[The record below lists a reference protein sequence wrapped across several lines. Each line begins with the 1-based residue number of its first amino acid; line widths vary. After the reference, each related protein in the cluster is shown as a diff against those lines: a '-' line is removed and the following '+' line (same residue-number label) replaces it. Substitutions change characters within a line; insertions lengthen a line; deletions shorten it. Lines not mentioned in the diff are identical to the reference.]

1 MIDLGRM
8 VTAMVTPFDSG
19 LQVDKKQTEVL
30 VEHLIA
36 TGSTALVVAGTTGE
50 SPTLTGQEKVDLFRH
65 VVEIVNGRVPVVA
78 GTGSNNTAASIELT
92 QKAVECG
99 VDGIML
105 VVPYYN
111 KPSQEGLYQ
120 HFKTIAKSTK
130 LPVMLYNIPGR
141 SVINM
146 KSETTIRL
154 AHDVANIVAIKEA
167 NSDTAQM
174 SIIIE
179 KTPDDFVLYTG
190 DDGMTL
196 PCMSV
201 GGKGI
206 VSVASH
212 VIGREMSEMIQ
223 AFVSGNITKASAL
236 HRKLL
241 PIFEGLFIAANP
253 TPVKAALAMQGIE
266 VGGVRLPL
274 VELTEEERKFVK
286 GLLPQKEAVTI

>member
-1 MIDLGRM
+1 VIDFGRL
-8 VTAMVTPFDSG
+8 VTALVTPFDAQ
-19 LQVDKKQTEVL
+19 LNVDKQKTEAL

-50 SPTLTGQEKVDLFRH
+50 SPTLTGQEKVDLYRH
-65 VVEIVNGRVPVVA
+65 VVEVVDGRIPVIA
-78 GTGSNNTAASIELT
+78 GTGSNNTAASVELT
-92 QKAVECG
+92 QKAVEAG

-120 HFKTIAKSTK
+120 HFKTVAQSTK

-146 KSETTIRL
+146 KAETVIRL
-154 AHDVANIVAIKEA
+154 ANDVENIVAIKEA
-167 NSDTAQM
+167 SDDLSQM
-174 SIIIE
+174 AVIIE
-179 KTPDDFVLYTG
+179 ETADDFVLYTG
-190 DDGMTL
+190 DDKMTL
-196 PCMSV
+196 PCMSI
-201 GGKGI
+201 GGKGV

-212 VIGREMSEMIQ
+212 VIGNEMTEMIET
-223 AFVSGNITKASAL
+223 FVAGDIAKASAL

-253 TPVKAALAMQGIE
+253 TPVKFALTLKGIE

-274 VELTEEERKFVK
+274 VPLTE
-286 GLLPQKEAVTI
+286 KEQAYVASLFE

>member
-1 MIDLGRM
+1 VIDFGRL
-8 VTAMVTPFDSG
+8 VTAMVTPFDG
-19 LQVDKKQTEVL
+19 QLNVDKQKTEAL

-50 SPTLTGQEKVDLFRH
+50 SPALSGQEKVDLYRH
-65 VVEIVNGRVPVVA
+65 VAEIVDGRIPVIA

-92 QKAVECG
+92 QKAAETG
-99 VDGIML
+99 VDAIML

-120 HFKTIAKSTK
+120 HFKTIAESTK

-146 KSETTIRL
+146 KAETTVRL
-154 AHDVANIVAIKEA
+154 ANDVTNIVAIKEA
-167 NSDTAQM
+167 SDDLSQM
-174 SIIIE
+174 SVIIE
-179 KTPDDFVLYTG
+179 QTADDFVLYSG
-190 DDGMTL
+190 DDKMTL

-212 VIGREMSEMIQ
+212 VIGNEMTEMIE
-223 AFVSGNITKASAL
+223 AFVGGDIGKASAL

-241 PIFEGLFIAANP
+241 PIFEGLFITANP
-253 TPVKAALAMQGIE
+253 TPIKAALTLKGID

-274 VELTEEERKFVK
+274 VELTE
-286 GLLPQKEAVTI
+286 KEHEYVNSLFA

>member
-1 MIDLGRM
+1 MIDFGRL
-8 VTAMVTPFDSG
+8 VTAMVTPFDG
-19 LQVDKKQTEVL
+19 QLNVDKQKTEAL

-50 SPTLTGQEKVDLFRH
+50 SPALSGQEKVDLYRH
-65 VVEIVNGRVPVVA
+65 VAEIVDGRIPVIA

-92 QKAVECG
+92 QKAAETG
-99 VDGIML
+99 VDAIML

-120 HFKTIAKSTK
+120 HFKTIAESTK

-146 KSETTIRL
+146 KAETTVRL
-154 AHDVANIVAIKEA
+154 ANDVTNIVAIKEA
-167 NSDTAQM
+167 SDDLSQM
-174 SIIIE
+174 SVIIE
-179 KTPDDFVLYTG
+179 QTADDFVLYSG
-190 DDGMTL
+190 DDKMTL

-212 VIGREMSEMIQ
+212 VIGNEMTEMIE
-223 AFVSGNITKASAL
+223 AFVGGDIGKASAL

-241 PIFEGLFIAANP
+241 PIFEGLFITANP
-253 TPVKAALAMQGIE
+253 TPIKAALTLKGID

-274 VELTEEERKFVK
+274 VELTE
-286 GLLPQKEAVTI
+286 KEHEYVNSLFA